1 MNKQQII
8 EKLWDHGVFEDDHA
22 KANELAEEILRLMPT
37 NEQARQE
44 GYEERRAN
52 ELLEKEAAWQLGVLE
67 EEKPKEY
74 RGRLFWPEVSWYEG
88 EPCKHPGCKSHVS
101 HPCEGCGRQWGT
113 IQRTGDEVV

>member
-8 EKLWDHGVFEDDHA
+8 DILEKHLPYYSGEFNVVT
-22 KANELAEEILRLMPT
+22 EEILAL
-37 NEQARQE
+37 Q
-44 GYEERRAN
+44 
-52 ELLEKEAAWQLGVLE
+52 EAAWQPGVLE

-113 IQRTGDEVV
+113 MQRTGDEVI